1 MPAAAALSVRDLAY
15 WYVAGTPVLD
25 GAGLTVAPGEVVMVR
40 GPNGSGKTTLLRLA
54 AGVAAPRRGF
64 VRRAAVVGYQ
74 PQTGEE
80 PPPRMPVHTWLAAVT
95 RMRHDKGGRP
105 AEEILDALGGTRQDV
120 AGQYL
125 GTLSRGTITKV
136 LLAGAL
142 SGRPGLVLLDE
153 PFAPLDAAARDAAA
167 ELIRAAADRGAG
179 VLLSDHHGAGDLV
192 ATRRMR
198 LTGHQITEDA
208 GPAGDHQW
216 KIILRAPGAAPRE
229 LRVPAAQRDRTLLE
243 ALLRGEEICRVEELP

>member
-1 MPAAAALSVRDLAY
+1 MPAATALSVRDLAY

-25 GAGLTVAPGEVVMVR
+25 GAALTVAPGEVVMVR

-54 AGVAAPRRGF
+54 AGVAAPRRGV
-64 VRRAAVVGYQ
+64 VRRAAAVGYQ
-74 PQTGEE
+74 PQTSEE
-80 PPPRMPVHTWLAAVT
+80 PPPRMSAGSWLAAVT
-95 RMRHDKGGRP
+95 RMRHGKGGTP
-105 AEEILDALGGTRQDV
+105 PQEVLDALGGGD
-120 AGQYL
+120 GQYL

-179 VLLSDHHGAGDLV
+179 VLISDHHGAGDLV
-192 ATRRMR
+192 ATRRTR
-198 LTGHQITEDA
+198 IIDHQIAEDA
-208 GPAGDHQW
+208 APAGDNQW

-229 LRVPAAQRDRTLLE
+229 LRVPAGQRDRALLE
-243 ALLRGEEICRVEELP
+243 ALLRGEEVCRVEELP

>member
-1 MPAAAALSVRDLAY
+1 LLAATALSVRDLAY
-15 WYVAGTPVLD
+15 WYVTGTPVLD
-25 GAGLTVAPGEVVMVR
+25 GAALTVAPGEVVMVR

-54 AGVAAPRRGF
+54 AGVAAPRRGV
-64 VRRAAVVGYQ
+64 VRRAAAVGYQ
-74 PQTGEE
+74 PQTSEE
-80 PPPRMPVHTWLAAVT
+80 PPPRMSAGSWLAAVT
-95 RMRHDKGGRP
+95 RMRHGKGGTP
-105 AEEILDALGGTRQDV
+105 PQEVLDALGGTGTGGN
-120 AGQYL
+120 GQYL

-167 ELIRAAADRGAG
+167 ELIRAAAVQGAG
-179 VLLSDHHGAGDLV
+179 VLLSDHQGAGDLV

-198 LTGHQITEDA
+198 IIDHRIAEEAPPSG
-208 GPAGDHQW
+208 GDQW

-229 LRVPAAQRDRTLLE
+229 LRVPAEQRDRTLLE
-243 ALLRGEEICRVEELP
+243 ALLRGEEVCGVEELP